1 MILAR
6 NERLCNFLEYREGT
20 LVYRRYYYIFLNF
33 IHILNRYASLYFLFH
48 IDKKDN
54 ELMTLETIQHF
65 VEILD
70 QYFGNV
76 CELDVIYNFDKVY
89 YIVDELFISGRLME
103 SSKREILS
111 VCDEQ
116 DKVYEEEQ
124 QNQVVG
130 KMKSTIKDIK
140 EVLA

>member
-1 MILAR
+1 
-6 NERLCNFLEYREGT
+6 
-20 LVYRRYYYIFLNF
+20 
-33 IHILNRYASLYFLFH
+33 
-48 IDKKDN
+48 
-54 ELMTLETIQHF
+54 
-65 VEILD
+65 
-70 QYFGNV
+70 
-76 CELDVIYNFDKVY
+76 
-89 YIVDELFISGRLME
+89 ME

-130 KMKSTIKDIK
+130 KVKSTIKDIK

>member
-1 MILAR
+1 
-6 NERLCNFLEYREGT
+6 
-20 LVYRRYYYIFLNF
+20 
-33 IHILNRYASLYFLFH
+33 
-48 IDKKDN
+48 
-54 ELMTLETIQHF
+54 MTMETIQHF

-89 YIVDELFISGRLME
+89 YIVDELFVSGYLME

-111 VCDEQ
+111 VCQEQ
-116 DKVYEEEQ
+116 DTVYEEEQ

-130 KMKSTIKDIK
+130 KLKSTVKDLK
-140 EVLA
+140 DVLA

>member
-1 MILAR
+1 
-6 NERLCNFLEYREGT
+6 
-20 LVYRRYYYIFLNF
+20 
-33 IHILNRYASLYFLFH
+33 
-48 IDKKDN
+48 
-54 ELMTLETIQHF
+54 MTLETIQHF